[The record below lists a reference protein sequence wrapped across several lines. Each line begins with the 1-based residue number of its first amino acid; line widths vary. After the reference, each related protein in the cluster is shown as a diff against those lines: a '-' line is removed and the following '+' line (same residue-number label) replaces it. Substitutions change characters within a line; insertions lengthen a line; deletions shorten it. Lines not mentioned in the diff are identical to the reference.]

1 MAIARQG
8 SSSGGNN
15 SGVTN
20 SLTIS
25 YSVNAL
31 SDFLIVAL
39 LGDTQTNDDV
49 TGVTY
54 NGVSMVLASKYIPSA
69 NDNTR
74 CTYIYYLLNPAT
86 GANNIVASSTSSHWL

>member
-20 SLTIS
+20 SLTFS

-39 LGDTQTNDDV
+39 MGDTITDDV

-54 NGVSMVLASKYIPSA
+54 NGVSMVLASKYIPLV

-86 GANNIVASSTSSHWL
+86 GANNIVASSTSIH